1 MALPVRG
8 EPVRESSPDRVEPHP
23 PHPPDPVFR
32 SCVYSGVGAGL
43 RQASS
48 DQNPQPHPRHP
59 CADPADRLDHLSRRH
74 IRSGSGILWQRG
86 VSQVQSQPQRGGPEM
101 EEQLLVRQES
111 PNALS
116 PELVEK
122 VDTPALVYDEQ
133 KLRYLTDRGLE
144 ARQRAGCKLL
154 YAVKAAAFS
163 DVLEF
168 LNPRIDG
175 FAVSSLFEARFVR
188 SLFPEAAIHFTA
200 PGIRPAEVSELSG
213 LCQFVALNSRSQVE
227 RYAAEF
233 GSRAS
238 IGVRVNTRVS
248 SVADP
253 RYDPC
258 KPGSKLGVPIEEVA
272 DVLAESPFEVEGLHF
287 HTNADSTDLGELLTN
302 VEALVAAVPD
312 SRGIRWVNLGGG
324 YLFEDA
330 PLDPLIRAADL
341 IRSRLGAEVILEPGA
356 ALVRGA
362 GFLAA
367 SVLDAFDVDGSRVVV
382 LDATVNHMP
391 EVFEFSYRPDVVGHV
406 DDGPFEYILAGG
418 TCLSG
423 DVFGTYRFVEPL
435 EIGSIVVFEEAG
447 AYTHAK
453 AHRFNGVNLPEIG
466 LVTADGRYTSRK
478 VYSYLDFTSYWTT
491 NV

>member
-1 MALPVRG
+1 
-8 EPVRESSPDRVEPHP
+8 
-23 PHPPDPVFR
+23 
-32 SCVYSGVGAGL
+32 
-43 RQASS
+43 
-48 DQNPQPHPRHP
+48 
-59 CADPADRLDHLSRRH
+59 
-74 IRSGSGILWQRG
+74 
-86 VSQVQSQPQRGGPEM
+86 M

-122 VDTPALVYDEQ
+122 VDTPALVYDER

-154 YAVKAAAFS
+154 YAVKAAAFT

-175 FAVSSLFEARFVR
+175 FAVSSLFEARLVR
-188 SLFPEAAIHFTA
+188 SLFAEAAIHFTA
-200 PGIRPAEVSELSG
+200 PGIRPDEVSELSE

-227 RYAAEF
+227 RFAAEF

-272 DVLAESPFEVEGLHF
+272 DVLGESPVEVEGLHF
-287 HTNADSTDLGELLTN
+287 HTNADSTDLGELQAN
-302 VEALVAAVPD
+302 VEALVAAVPE
-312 SRGIRWVNLGGG
+312 SRCFRWVNLGGG

-330 PLDPLIRAADL
+330 PLEPLVRAADL
-341 IRSRLGAEVILEPGA
+341 IRSRLGAEVVLEPGA
-356 ALVRGA
+356 ALVRSA
-362 GFLAA
+362 GFLVAT
-367 SVLDAFDVDGSRVVV
+367 VLDVFDVDGSRIVV
-382 LDATVNHMP
+382 LNATVNHMP
-391 EVFEFSYRPDVVGHV
+391 EVFEFSYRPEVVGHV
-406 DDGPFEYILAGG
+406 DDGPFEYTLAGG
-418 TCLSG
+418 TCLAG
-423 DVFGTYRFVEPL
+423 DFFGTYRFVEPL
-435 EIGSIVVFEEAG
+435 EIGGIVVFEEAG

-453 AHRFNGVNLPEIG
+453 AHRFNGVNLPEVG
-466 LVTADGRYTSRK
+466 FLSASGQYASRK
-478 VYSYLDFTSYWTT
+478 IYSYLDFTSYWMT

>member
-1 MALPVRG
+1 
-8 EPVRESSPDRVEPHP
+8 
-23 PHPPDPVFR
+23 
-32 SCVYSGVGAGL
+32 
-43 RQASS
+43 
-48 DQNPQPHPRHP
+48 
-59 CADPADRLDHLSRRH
+59 
-74 IRSGSGILWQRG
+74 
-86 VSQVQSQPQRGGPEM
+86 M

-111 PNALS
+111 LSALS

-122 VDTPALVYDEQ
+122 VDTPALIYDEQ

-154 YAVKAAAFS
+154 YAVKAAAFT

-168 LNPRIDG
+168 LNLRIDG
-175 FAVSSLFEARFVR
+175 FAVSSLFEARLVR
-188 SLFPEAAIHFTA
+188 SLFAEAAIHFTA
-200 PGIRPAEVSELSG
+200 PGIRPDEVSELSE

-227 RYAAEF
+227 RFAAEF

-272 DVLAESPFEVEGLHF
+272 DVLVESPVEVEGLHF
-287 HTNADSTDLGELLTN
+287 HTNADSTDLGELLRN
-302 VEALVAAVPD
+302 VEALVAAVPNA
-312 SRGIRWVNLGGG
+312 GGLKWVNLGGG

-330 PLDPLIRAADL
+330 PLEPLIRAADL
-341 IRSRLGAEVILEPGA
+341 IRSTLGAEVILEPGA
-356 ALVRGA
+356 ALVRSA
-362 GFLAA
+362 GFLVAT
-367 SVLDAFDVDGSRVVV
+367 VLDVLDVDGSRVAV

-391 EVFEFSYRPDVVGHV
+391 EVFEFSYRPDLVGHV
-406 DDGPFEYILAGG
+406 EDGPFEYILAGG

-423 DVFGTYRFVEPL
+423 DMFGTYRLVEPL
-435 EIGSIVVFEEAG
+435 ELGSNVVFEEAG

>member
-1 MALPVRG
+1 MRKLP
-8 EPVRESSPDRVEPHP
+8 
-23 PHPPDPVFR
+23 
-32 SCVYSGVGAGL
+32 
-43 RQASS
+43 
-48 DQNPQPHPRHP
+48 
-59 CADPADRLDHLSRRH
+59 
-74 IRSGSGILWQRG
+74 
-86 VSQVQSQPQRGGPEM
+86 
-101 EEQLLVRQES
+101 
-111 PNALS
+111 
-116 PELVEK
+116 
-122 VDTPALVYDEQ
+122 
-133 KLRYLTDRGLE
+133 
-144 ARQRAGCKLL
+144 
-154 YAVKAAAFS
+154 
-163 DVLEF
+163 
-168 LNPRIDG
+168 
-175 FAVSSLFEARFVR
+175 
-188 SLFPEAAIHFTA
+188 
-200 PGIRPAEVSELSG
+200 
-213 LCQFVALNSRSQVE
+213 
-227 RYAAEF
+227 
-233 GSRAS
+233 
-238 IGVRVNTRVS
+238 
-248 SVADP
+248 
-253 RYDPC
+253 
-258 KPGSKLGVPIEEVA
+258 

>member
-1 MALPVRG
+1 
-8 EPVRESSPDRVEPHP
+8 
-23 PHPPDPVFR
+23 
-32 SCVYSGVGAGL
+32 
-43 RQASS
+43 
-48 DQNPQPHPRHP
+48 
-59 CADPADRLDHLSRRH
+59 
-74 IRSGSGILWQRG
+74 
-86 VSQVQSQPQRGGPEM
+86 M

-175 FAVSSLFEARFVR
+175 FAVSSLFEARLVR
-188 SLFPEAAIHFTA
+188 SLFAEAPIHFTA
-200 PGIRPAEVSELSG
+200 PGIRPAEVSELSE

-227 RYAAEF
+227 RFAADF

-248 SVADP
+248 SVTDA

-272 DVLAESPFEVEGLHF
+272 DVLAESPVEVEGLHF
-287 HTNADSTDLGELLTN
+287 HTNADSTDLGELQAN
-302 VEALVAAVPD
+302 VEALVTAVPE
-312 SRGIRWVNLGGG
+312 SSGIRWVNLGGG

-330 PLDPLIRAADL
+330 PLEPLIRAANL
-341 IRSRLGAEVILEPGA
+341 IRRSLRADVILEPGA
-356 ALVRGA
+356 ALVRSA
-362 GFLAA
+362 GFLVAT
-367 SVLDAFDVDGSRVVV
+367 VLDVFDVDGCRIVV

-391 EVFEFSYRPDVVGHV
+391 EVFEFSYRPDVVGHTEK
-406 DDGPFEYILAGG
+406 GPFEYMLVGG

-423 DVFGTYRFVEPL
+423 DVWGTYQFSEPL
-435 EIGSIVVFEEAG
+435 GIGSIVVFEEAG
-447 AYTHAK
+447 AYSHSK

-466 LVTADGRYTSRK
+466 FLSKEGRYTSRK
-478 VYSYLDFTSYWTT
+478 VYSYLDFTSYWLTS
-491 NV
+491 V